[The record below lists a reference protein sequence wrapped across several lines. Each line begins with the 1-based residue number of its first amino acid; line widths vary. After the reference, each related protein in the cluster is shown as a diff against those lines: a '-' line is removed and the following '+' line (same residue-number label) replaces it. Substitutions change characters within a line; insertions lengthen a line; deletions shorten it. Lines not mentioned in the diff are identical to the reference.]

1 MFPLLLDS
9 ENLLIKKK
17 YDFFF
22 SYPLLIQGL
31 YKLCMERSYPYIR
44 LSLTYRKRGK
54 IRGRNRT
61 KQHFFF
67 FNYCSVWMIR
77 VSEQGRS
84 THRKRERLLTWYGLY
99 IQMVQTR
106 YKEYLCCRMYCSGQD
121 DSQVLEPA
129 SRQQWAS
136 AGASTVL
143 PLLDLQQPLHHCTAQ
158 ERWTMKQM
166 RRLCKGKVTVFC
178 ISVGKLRNGGLA
190 VSHQQCVVK
199 PCHNSSPA
207 LVCLSRTH
215 SPQFFLHSI
224 C

>member
-22 SYPLLIQGL
+22 STHYLFKAYTNCIWKDHTHISDCLW
-31 YKLCMERSYPYIR
+31 
-44 LSLTYRKRGK
+44 LTEKE
-54 IRGRNRT
+54 GRYEEETEQNSI
-61 KQHFFF
+61 FF

-99 IQMVQTR
+99 VQMVQTR

-136 AGASTVL
+136 AGASAVL
-143 PLLDLQQPLHHCTAQ
+143 PLLDLQQP
-158 ERWTMKQM
+158 
-166 RRLCKGKVTVFC
+166 
-178 ISVGKLRNGGLA
+178 
-190 VSHQQCVVK
+190 
-199 PCHNSSPA
+199 
-207 LVCLSRTH
+207 
-215 SPQFFLHSI
+215 
-224 C
+224 